1 MESFHEDDRL
11 EKLSTCLLFHR
22 FHKRYRKIKNE
33 YAYVNEYMEMVVKKR
48 SDAIDMVKG
57 LSIMTLFYLHFEEG
71 WMNTD
76 LNYFIVRSPAFY
88 IVVGWLWG
96 MSSNRR
102 TLKEHWQK
110 RKQGLVMPYLWFSLI
125 FIVLDLVLLA
135 ISWIEPFIL
144 YRDVYKTLCLR
155 GVGTLWFLPA
165 LLGGEMLF
173 LSVRDRAYMQK
184 IVALS
189 ISFFIICLYHSWSV
203 SALYDGGSI
212 SQIVDAPLKVI
223 REICNSFIYIS
234 IAYYISS
241 YCGKKLFNS
250 KKFFLFLIGSIAL
263 IVAFYLANHNHG
275 SFFIPYQLVF
285 VLYNLLAGIGVLLF
299 FRSIETV
306 QVVSRPLVYCGKNSL
321 VIMTM
326 HWALFTIALSVD
338 KNLLL
343 HETYSGFRTIVYFL
357 ISVILLIG
365 IIELINRKL
374 SFIIGR

>member
-1 MESFHEDDRL
+1 
-11 EKLSTCLLFHR
+11 
-22 FHKRYRKIKNE
+22 
-33 YAYVNEYMEMVVKKR
+33 
-48 SDAIDMVKG
+48 
-57 LSIMTLFYLHFEEG
+57 
-71 WMNTD
+71 
-76 LNYFIVRSPAFY
+76 
-88 IVVGWLWG
+88 
-96 MSSNRR
+96 
-102 TLKEHWQK
+102 
-110 RKQGLVMPYLWFSLI
+110 
-125 FIVLDLVLLA
+125 
-135 ISWIEPFIL
+135 
-144 YRDVYKTLCLR
+144 
-155 GVGTLWFLPA
+155 
-165 LLGGEMLF
+165 MLF
-173 LSVRDRAYMQK
+173 LSVRDRAYIQK

-189 ISFFIICLYHSWSV
+189 ISFFIIYLYHCWSV

-234 IAYYISS
+234 IAYHISS

-250 KKFFLFLIGSIAL
+250 KEKFLIGSLAL
-263 IVAFYLANHNHG
+263 VVAFYLANYNH
-275 SFFIPYQLVF
+275 SRFFISSQFVF
-285 VLYNLLAGIGVLLF
+285 LLYNLLAGIGVLLF

>member
-1 MESFHEDDRL
+1 METS
-11 EKLSTCLLFHR
+11 
-22 FHKRYRKIKNE
+22 
-33 YAYVNEYMEMVVKKR
+33 VKKR

-57 LSIMTLFYLHFEEG
+57 LSIMTLFFLHFEEG
-71 WMNTD
+71 WMHFEH
-76 LNYFIVRSPAFY
+76 NYFIVRSPAFY
-88 IVVGWLWG
+88 MVVGWLWG
-96 MSSNRR
+96 MSSSRR
-102 TLKEHWQK
+102 SIKEHWQK
-110 RKQGLVMPYLWFSLI
+110 RKQGLVIPYFWFSLI

-155 GVGTLWFLPA
+155 GIGTLWFLPA

-173 LSVRDRAYMQK
+173 LSLRDRAYMQK

-189 ISFFIICLYHSWSV
+189 ISFFIIYLYHSWSV

-212 SQIVDAPLKVI
+212 SQIVNAPLKVI

-234 IAYYISS
+234 IAYYISL

-250 KKFFLFLIGSIAL
+250 KKKFLFLIGSIAL

-275 SFFIPYQLVF
+275 SFFITYQFVF

-326 HWALFTIALSVD
+326 HWALFSIALSVD